1 MFLLLTADC
10 IILGN
15 DAMMYILRYSIA
27 VMEEKHR
34 DAMAQ
39 LEESIA
45 AIRNRRREVD
55 VNDTEAVQSLENESR
70 SRDQEMEAREIGH
83 NERMAT
89 FDKVI
94 FILEL
99 FGAFGLGAHYID
111 IWVLHGATF
120 GLVDAILLLH
130 IQSTLS
136 SVGRKVRV

>member
-15 DAMMYILRYSIA
+15 DAMMHILRYSIA

-45 AIRNRRREVD
+45 TIRNRRREVD
-55 VNDTEAVQSLENESR
+55 VSDTAAVQSLENESR

-83 NERMAT
+83 NEGMAT

-94 FILEL
+94 FLLEL
-99 FGAFGLGAHYID
+99 FGAFGLGAHYIH